1 MTVKKRPYSYP
12 LRYIYLYIYARRANT
27 KSCTPG
33 NGLSK
38 SPGTDKPGSV
48 SLKPDEKGRNQNH
61 YCRYPFCQ
69 TINSGCRSGR
79 SLHHGDERS
88 DATIAA
94 LAEGTLSVTDSYVFV
109 HNDAG
114 ISYAATL
121 ESLTKRP
128 VTAIIF
134 GEEAE
139 LMTREISFPCT
150 IIAEPAIHNPMPLK
164 RKLEE
169 VAPWD
174 V

>member
-1 MTVKKRPYSYP
+1 MPKEPTQRVALLVMGCPKVPVQTSLVLYLSNRMKKAGIRTIIAGTPS
-12 LRYIYLYIYARRANT
+12 ARQLIRVA
-27 KSCTPG
+27 
-33 NGLSK
+33 
-38 SPGTDKPGSV
+38 D
-48 SLKPDEKGRNQNH
+48 PDGH
-61 YCRYPFCQ
+61 Y
-69 TINSGCRSGR
+69 TMEMKD
-79 SLHHGDERS
+79 L

-121 ESLTKRP
+121 ESLTNRP

-139 LMTREISFPCT
+139 MMTREISFPCT
-150 IIAEPAIHNPMPLK
+150 IISEPAIHNPMPLK